1 MRTVQGVFVDPFARV
16 TTMVKV
22 GKDIREIQS
31 LLKVE
36 MLEVFNPSRG
46 HDGPDVELWV
56 DEMGTLRENPGWW
69 FGSWNQLLAGRC
81 FICRP
86 GLKNLQKSHSYDLVA
101 WIRPGMNESIAQIQ
115 HLNRA
120 RVLSNLHEVSEWE
133 EDRRQSKVM
142 TQMLA
147 LAVEPAALLP

>member
-1 MRTVQGVFVDPFARV
+1 MRTVQGVFVDPFERV
-16 TTMVKV
+16 MKIVKV
-22 GKDIREIQS
+22 GKDIREIQN
-31 LLKVE
+31 LLKVD
-36 MLEVFNPSRG
+36 MLEIYNPSRVG
-46 HDGPDVELWV
+46 GPDVELWV

-86 GLKNLQKSHSYDLVA
+86 GLKSLQKPHSYGLVC
-101 WIRPGMNESIAQIQ
+101 WIRPGMKESVAQIQ

-120 RVLSNLHEVSEWE
+120 RILSEPDEIRAWA
-133 EDRRQSKVM
+133 EDRRQSEVL

-147 LAVEPAALLP
+147 LAVEEAPLLP

>member
-1 MRTVQGVFVDPFARV
+1 MRTVEGVFVDPFERV
-16 TTMVKV
+16 TKIVKV
-22 GKDIREIQS
+22 GKDIREIQN

-36 MLEVFNPSRG
+36 MLEIYNPSRQG
-46 HDGPDVELWV
+46 GPDLELWL

-69 FGSWNQLLAGRC
+69 FGSWHQLLAGRC

-86 GLKNLQKSHSYDLVA
+86 GLKTLPKSQACDLA
-101 WIRPGMNESIAQIQ
+101 GWIRPGMKESVAQIQ
-115 HLNRA
+115 YLNRA
-120 RVLSNLHEVSEWE
+120 RVLSNPDEVRKWHS
-133 EDRRQSKVM
+133 DRRHSEVL

>member
-1 MRTVQGVFVDPFARV
+1 MRTVEGVFVDPFERV
-16 TTMVKV
+16 TKIVKV
-22 GKDIREIQS
+22 GKDIREIQN

-36 MLEVFNPSRG
+36 MLEIYNPSRQG
-46 HDGPDVELWV
+46 GPDLELWL

-69 FGSWNQLLAGRC
+69 MGSWNQMLAGRC

-86 GLKNLQKSHSYDLVA
+86 GLKSLPKSEAYDLVA
-101 WIRPGMNESIAQIQ
+101 WIRPGMKESIAQIQ

-120 RVLSNLHEVSEWE
+120 RIISNRHEAAVWE

-142 TQMLA
+142 TQMLT
-147 LAVEPAALLP
+147 LAIEPAALLL